1 MFPDQIGV
9 WVGAWKR
16 EAEKRMRIMEEKQGT
31 ECAEIIGQSM
41 N

>member
-1 MFPDQIGV
+1 MFPHHIGV

-31 ECAEIIGQSM
+31 KCTKIIGQSM